1 MRGSGQP
8 GGGFCVDSILFQ
20 FGLPIYVSIARF
32 SAAVALAKPPPS
44 SKKSMRGIS
53 LERTCFRQP

>member
-1 MRGSGQP
+1 MPGSGQP

-32 SAAVALAKPPPS
+32 SAAVAP
-44 SKKSMRGIS
+44 
-53 LERTCFRQP
+53 RQTAPKQQEIDAWYFA